1 MRIDRLDHFVLTCRD
16 VEATIRFYQSAL
28 GMEPV
33 TFGAGRRALAYGR
46 SKINLHDAK
55 APVSPHATHPVP
67 GSADLCFIA
76 EGTID
81 DVLASLP
88 GVVTAGEEAARPEWS
103 WRRGRAR
110 HEYWPDGAPAR
121 GDVVAPDLEDVVI
134 ALSLARRAVAS

>member
-28 GMEPV
+28 GMQPV

-81 DVLASLP
+81 DVIAHLRAQGVAIEQGPVPRTGALGPIASVYL
-88 GVVTAGEEAARPEWS
+88 RD
-103 WRRGRAR
+103 
-110 HEYWPDGAPAR
+110 PDGNLVEISTYPPA
-121 GDVVAPDLEDVVI
+121 
-134 ALSLARRAVAS
+134 